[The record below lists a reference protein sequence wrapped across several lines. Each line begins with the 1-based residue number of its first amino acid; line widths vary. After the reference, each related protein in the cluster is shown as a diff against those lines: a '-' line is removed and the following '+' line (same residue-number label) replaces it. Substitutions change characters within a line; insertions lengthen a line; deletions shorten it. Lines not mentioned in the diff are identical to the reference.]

1 MKSKHGMATYFNVKD
16 NLNLQQ
22 GCIVKVEDTK
32 PWMASFA
39 YIKLSNSSSLNV
51 VMDINYTKE
60 LEIMFYFVQNL
71 EKSSTIDS
79 TYALLKTFNLI
90 LTKYLQTTL
99 CVWCKQLVIPI
110 GKHNQKLIVKLHH
123 HKLDK
128 TTKITH
134 NDITS
139 IDSVPPFW
147 AIAMDKRKIHG
158 IAIFLAQHEKEH
170 T

>member
-1 MKSKHGMATYFNVKD
+1 MTSLVYF
-16 NLNLQQ
+16 
-22 GCIVKVEDTK
+22 
-32 PWMASFA
+32 
-39 YIKLSNSSSLNV
+39 KLSNSSSLNV
-51 VMDINYTKE
+51 AMDINFTKE

-79 TYALLKTFNLI
+79 TYAFLRTLNSI
-90 LTKYLQTTL
+90 LTKYLQVAL
-99 CVWCKQLVIPI
+99 CVWCKQLVTPI
-110 GKHNQKLIVKLHH
+110 RKHNQKIIVKLHH

-134 NDITS
+134 DDITS
-139 IDSVPPFW
+139 IDNVPPFW

-158 IAIFLAQHEKEH
+158 IAIFLAQHEREH